1 MIITTTEQIAGK
13 RIHEVFGLVCGFG
26 ARTTPGEKSA
36 VIKDAT
42 SQALDDMKGKAAEIE
57 GCNAVVG
64 IKFSTVPLLKE
75 NVTALAYGTAVNVKD
90 A

>member
-13 RIHEVFGLVCGFG
+13 RIHEVLGLVCGFG

-42 SQALDDMKGKAAEIE
+42 SQAWMI
-57 GCNAVVG
+57 
-64 IKFSTVPLLKE
+64 
-75 NVTALAYGTAVNVKD
+75 
-90 A
+90 